1 MVVTW
6 FPLVGV
12 HQFPLKP
19 LEKGTLSRQQQLT
32 RWTSGLDDVIFLYF
46 SIRNPNTVFFK
57 ILKETLTIYPEIILL
72 TLQIIS
78 LDSGLATSLFY
89 SLSQPP
95 LSLQPLLWPPPPL
108 I

>member
-1 MVVTW
+1 M
-6 FPLVGV
+6 
-12 HQFPLKP
+12 
-19 LEKGTLSRQQQLT
+19 
-32 RWTSGLDDVIFLYF
+32 SGLDDVIFLYF
-46 SIRNPNTVFFK
+46 SITNSTVFFK